1 MVSSYMILHFIFNYL
16 FLIVFIYV
24 YMPMSV
30 SIPVDGLVYM
40 YISVRISTDVQSPG
54 VRVTGNCKSL
64 DVVLNSSS
72 LHEQYILFSAEPSLQ
87 SYPQFLFF
95 ETGSLTGS

>member
-1 MVSSYMILHFIFNYL
+1 MMMVSSYMILHFTSNYL

-40 YISVRISTDVQSPG
+40 YISVRISADRCPES
-54 VRVTGNCKSL
+54 RK
-64 DVVLNSSS
+64 
-72 LHEQYILFSAEPSLQ
+72 
-87 SYPQFLFF
+87 
-95 ETGSLTGS
+95 